1 MKKGFP
7 RIPWGRD
14 YKRVT
19 SSSQDPRIGH
29 AAYALET
36 GHGGILEAIEKYPDG
51 SEMFSVRLPNGA
63 LHYTD
68 ATRYEVVE

>member
-7 RIPWGRD
+7 RIPWGRN
-14 YKRVT
+14 YERVA
-19 SSSQDPRIGH
+19 SSSRDPRIGR
-29 AAYALET
+29 AAYSLET
-36 GHGGILEAIEKYPDG
+36 GRGGILEVIEKYPDG

-68 ATRYEVVE
+68 AACYEVVE